1 MFLLMN
7 IKQSIAGMFVA
18 LTVSTVGATIPS
30 YLEDN
35 IVDIP
40 DTIQPSYVTKAE
52 FDTLKSEVLVLKE
65 SYKEL
70 EENSSDRG
78 FGSILWSLIFGVVGG
93 AAMFF
98 VANKYFIGRQQKT
111 IADVVDVSSQ
121 KETKAEISHE
131 PSHPQKNESRRKKE
145 TLEQVRTTATSKNVS
160 ATDKQQKDQIQ
171 EWKLQNTASDRD
183 RKEEIVKSSINAS
196 PKPQDIKKRLYA
208 NIMIPSKGMLIV
220 PDYAFSDAETDENF
234 QFDLNETKGTGTYTI
249 APSVLRD
256 GISRLSV
263 LEKYVEPFEFDSTA
277 KQINVER
284 CGTVVHVEGE
294 NYWKVESK
302 MIISLS

>member
-1 MFLLMN
+1 MN
-7 IKQSIAGMFVA
+7 IKQYIVGMCVA

-30 YLEDN
+30 HLEDDK
-35 IVDIP
+35 VDIP

-52 FDTLKSEVLVLKE
+52 FDSLKTEVLVLKDT
-65 SYKEL
+65 YKEL
-70 EENSSDRG
+70 EENSSDSG
-78 FGSILWSLIFGVVGG
+78 FGSIFWSLIFGVIGG
-93 AAMFF
+93 AAMFL
-98 VANKYFIGRQQKT
+98 VANRYFVGRQPKT
-111 IADVVDVSSQ
+111 TADVVDVSSQ
-121 KETKAEISHE
+121 KEAKAAISHE
-131 PSHPQKNESRRKKE
+131 PSQPQKKENRRKKE
-145 TLEQVRTTATSKNVS
+145 TLAQVRTTATSENVS